1 MICKG
6 MSVAMERENKQLR
19 GSRLTVTV
27 SARRAG
33 KFAGEWRVGY
43 STITNRDEALTTVE
57 EATQRGKKANAET
70 KARQSKN
77 TAPSSVKNQMTHPPY
92 IIGTNILKSVAH

>member
-6 MSVAMERENKQLR
+6 MSVAKERENKQLR
-19 GSRLTVTV
+19 GSRLTVFFV

-43 STITNRDEALTTVE
+43 STAITKRDEALTTIEESAKQGE
-57 EATQRGKKANAET
+57 EANTET
-70 KARQSKN
+70 KIS
-77 TAPSSVKNQMTHPPY
+77 
-92 IIGTNILKSVAH
+92 

>member
-6 MSVAMERENKQLR
+6 MSVAKERENKQLR

-43 STITNRDEALTTVE
+43 STAITKRDEALTTIEESAKQGE
-57 EATQRGKKANAET
+57 EANTET
-70 KARQSKN
+70 KIS
-77 TAPSSVKNQMTHPPY
+77 
-92 IIGTNILKSVAH
+92 